1 MKGIIKIK
9 NISDVITNSS
19 SEVFV
24 VKSNKPNKKLKN
36 IVINYCNDH
45 YWSGAYEL
53 DNVPDGLKW
62 ILTDELIEIVKEN
75 CNESSG
81 MGGDCEV
88 FDWEN
93 GYEWYKKYYKKPNL
107 TVEEW
112 AKCLGKTLEELQSV
126 IVVDIDWSCKATIN
140 MLKERFDI
148 IIEGDDAYDN
158 FYYEQFKHGGK
169 YEDWEI

>member
-1 MKGIIKIK
+1 M
-9 NISDVITNSS
+9 NLL
-19 SEVFV
+19 EWV
-24 VKSNKPNKKLKN
+24 V
-36 IVINYCNDH
+36 
-45 YWSGAYEL
+45 
-53 DNVPDGLKW
+53 
-62 ILTDELIEIVKEN
+62 IVK
-75 CNESSG
+75 CLIG
-81 MGGDCEV
+81 K
-88 FDWEN
+88 N

-148 IIEGDDAYDN
+148 IIEGDEAYDN